1 MKRFIIYVLLAV
13 ICFLAQTTLFQWLEL
28 ADIVPNIL
36 VILVVSIGYMRGQNE
51 AVLTGILCGLC
62 MDLMYGNVIG
72 YYALIYMSVGFVSG
86 YSNFFYAADDFTIPL
101 ILIGIGDFLYSV
113 IFYALSFLLRA
124 RLHVFYYFR
133 RIMIPELIYT
143 VIVAIIL
150 YKIIYS
156 INNLILKLEGRED

>member
-1 MKRFIIYVLLAV
+1 MKRFFVYILLV
-13 ICFLAQTTLFQWLEL
+13 FICFMLQTTLFQWLEL

-36 VILVVSIGYMRGQNE
+36 VILVVSIGYMRGHNE
-51 AVLTGILCGLC
+51 AMVTGILCGLC

-72 YYALIYMSVGFVSG
+72 FYAFIYLSVGFVSA
-86 YSNFFYAADDFTIPL
+86 YTHYFYVADDFTIPL
-101 ILIGIGDFLYSV
+101 ILIGMGDLLYSV

-124 RLHVFYYFR
+124 RLNVFYYFR

-150 YKIIYS
+150 YK
-156 INNLILKLEGRED
+156 LIHSSNQFMLKFESREE